1 MRGADALLA
10 ALLLATAA
18 PFASPATGAP
28 AGPTVQRIAGLD
40 SFVDGIM
47 AQQLV
52 SREVAGAVVT
62 IVHNDRTI
70 LSRGYGLADVA
81 AGRPVDPA
89 DTLVRPGSVSKLITW
104 VALMQQVEQGR
115 VDLDA
120 DVNRYLDFTI
130 PPFEGQPIRVRD
142 LMSHSPGFSDVSGII
157 TRDPAKLL
165 PFRQWM
171 KANIPGRHWPAGT
184 EVAYSNYGA
193 ALAGYIVEQTSAQTF
208 DDYVERH
215 ILAPLEM
222 ASTSFREPLPPALA
236 PRLARGY
243 ELDQG
248 RFVAQ
253 PPELISAIAPAG
265 SASSSG
271 ADMARFMNALLGGGE
286 LGGKRILSP
295 ASVRLLTSNALAN
308 APGLPGMAHGF
319 IVSRDSGPRLVGHGG
334 NTADFHSMLLLAPEA
349 RLGIFI
355 SMTGGN
361 GSYAARTELADA
373 LVGRLFPTRP
383 APRVSAPAG
392 EPAPTGTFL
401 MNRRNFTVP
410 QRPAQHITLAAAG
423 PDALTLVTDG
433 KPTHWERIGPGL
445 YEKVSGTGPDGPFDR
460 LQVSGAPGAQRLSI
474 GSQPHILYHQVPDLP
489 VVDTPA
495 KP

>member
-1 MRGADALLA
+1 MRTAAALLA
-10 ALLLATAA
+10 LLLLGTATPIAPAVAA
-18 PFASPATGAP
+18 PTSVST
-28 AGPTVQRIAGLD
+28 QRLD
-40 SFVDGIM
+40 SLDAFVDGVL
-47 AQQLV
+47 AQQLA

-62 IVHNDRTI
+62 IVHDGRTI
-70 LSRGYGLADVA
+70 LSRGYGMADVE
-81 AGRPVDPA
+81 AGRPVDPV

-142 LMSHSPGFSDVSGII
+142 LMSHSPGFSDVPGII

-193 ALAGYIVEQTSAQTF
+193 ALAGYIVEQTSGETF

-215 ILAPLEM
+215 VFKPLGM

-243 ELDQG
+243 QLERG

-265 SASSSG
+265 SASSTG
-271 ADMARFMNALLGGGE
+271 ADMARFMIALLREGRAGNT
-286 LGGKRILSP
+286 RVLSP
-295 ASVRLLTSNALAN
+295 ASVRLLMSDSLAN
-308 APGLPGMAHGF
+308 APGLPAVAHGF
-319 IVSRDSGPRLVGHGG
+319 MVHRISGPRLVGHGG
-334 NTADFHSMLLLAPEA
+334 NTADFHSILILAPEA
-349 RLGIFI
+349 RLGFFI
-355 SMTGGN
+355 SMTGGDAA
-361 GSYAARTELADA
+361 YAARTELADA

-383 APRVSAPAG
+383 ALRVAAPAG
-392 EPAPTGTFL
+392 EVPPIGTFR
-401 MNRRNFTVP
+401 MNRRNFAVP
-410 QRPAQHITLAAAG
+410 PHPAHHVTLAAAG
-423 PDALTLVTDG
+423 PGAVTLMADG
-433 KPTHWERIGPGL
+433 KPSHWERIGPGL
-445 YEKVSGTGPDGPFDR
+445 YEKVTGTGPDGPFDK
-460 LQVSGAPGAQRLSI
+460 LQVSGTPGTQRLAI
-474 GSQPHILYHQVPDLP
+474 GSQPHVLYHQVPEQQAP
-489 VVDTPA
+489 RPQ
-495 KP
+495 PQP

>member
-1 MRGADALLA
+1 MRAATLLL
-10 ALLLATAA
+10 ALLLATTAPTLSAA
-18 PFASPATGAP
+18 KAP
-28 AGPTVQRIAGLD
+28 AATSAQRLAGLD

-47 AQQLV
+47 AQQLA

-62 IVHNDRTI
+62 IVHNNRTI
-70 LSRGYGLADVA
+70 LSRGYGMADVA

-89 DTLVRPGSVSKLITW
+89 DTLFRPGSVSKLITW
-104 VALMQQVEQGR
+104 VALMQEVEKGR

-130 PPFEGQPIRVRD
+130 PPFPGQPVRVRD
-142 LMSHSPGFSDVSGII
+142 LMSHSPGFSDVTGII

-171 KANIPGRHWPAGT
+171 KANVPGRHWPAGT

-193 ALAGYIVEQTSAQTF
+193 ALAGYIVEQTSGQPF

-215 ILAPLEM
+215 IFTPLKM
-222 ASTSFREPLPPALA
+222 ASTSFREPLPPTLA

-243 ELDQG
+243 ELEQG

-265 SASSSG
+265 SASSTG
-271 ADMARFMNALLGGGE
+271 ADMARFMNALLRGGE
-286 LGGKRILSP
+286 LGSKRILSR
-295 ASVRLLTSNALAN
+295 ASVQLLTSNALAN
-308 APGLPGMAHGF
+308 APGLPGMGHGF
-319 IVSRDSGPRLVGHGG
+319 IVSRDAGPRLVGHGG

-361 GSYAARTELADA
+361 GSYAGRTELADA

-383 APRVSAPAG
+383 APRVAAPAG
-392 EPAPTGTFL
+392 EAAPAGTFL
-401 MNRRNFTVP
+401 MNRRNFATP
-410 QRPAQHITLAAAG
+410 PRPAHHVTLAVAG
-423 PDALTLVTDG
+423 ADAVTLTVDS
-433 KPTHWERIGPGL
+433 KPSHWERIGPGL
-445 YEKVSGTGPDGPFDR
+445 YEKVTGTGPDGPFDR
-460 LQVSGAPGAQRLSI
+460 LQVNGVPGSLRLSI
-474 GSQPHILYHQVPDLP
+474 GSQPHVLYHQVPDQP
-489 VVDTPA
+489 VAATPA

>member
-1 MRGADALLA
+1 MRGAEALLA
-10 ALLLATAA
+10 ALLLATAG
-18 PFASPATGAP
+18 PFASPASAAP
-28 AGPTVQRIAGLD
+28 AGTTVQRLAGLD

-47 AQQLV
+47 AQQLM
-52 SREVAGAVVT
+52 SRELAGAVVT
-62 IVHNDRTI
+62 IVHSDRTI
-70 LSRGYGLADVA
+70 FSRGYGMADVA
-81 AGRPVDPA
+81 AGRPVEPA
-89 DTLVRPGSVSKLITW
+89 ETLFRPGSVSKLITW

-130 PPFEGQPIRVRD
+130 PPFEGKPIRVRD
-142 LMSHSPGFSDVSGII
+142 LMAHSPGFSDVSGII

-193 ALAGYIVEQTSAQTF
+193 ALAGYIVEQTSGERF

-215 ILAPLEM
+215 IFTPLGM

-236 PRLARGY
+236 PRLAKGY
-243 ELDQG
+243 EFEQG

-271 ADMARFMNALLGGGE
+271 ADMARFMNALLRGGE
-286 LGGKRILSP
+286 LGGKRILAP
-295 ASVRLLTSNALAN
+295 ASVRFLTSDALAN
-308 APGLPGMAHGF
+308 APALPGMGHGF
-319 IVSRDSGPRLVGHGG
+319 IVSRTAGPRLVGHGG

-361 GSYAARTELADA
+361 GSYAGRTELADA

-383 APRVSAPAG
+383 APRIAAPAG
-392 EPAPTGTFL
+392 EVAPTGTFL
-401 MNRRNFTVP
+401 INRRNFAVP
-410 QRPAQHITLAAAG
+410 PRPAHHITLAAAG
-423 PDALTLVTDG
+423 ADALTLTVDG
-433 KPTHWERIGPGL
+433 KLSHWERLGPGL
-445 YEKVSGTGPDGPFDR
+445 YEKVTGAGPHGPFDR
-460 LQVSGAPGAQRLSI
+460 LQITGTTGTLRLSI
-474 GSQPHILYHQVPDLP
+474 GSQPHVLYHQVPDLP
-489 VVDTPA
+489 VADTPA